1 MRKSEEMWDNE
12 FDGIHGSGCG
22 IEGYMDA
29 QKEGEDGIGSEGE
42 KPDKKKP

>member
-1 MRKSEEMWDNE
+1 MRKFKEMWDNE
-12 FDGIHGSGCG
+12 FDG

-42 KPDKKKP
+42 KPDKKNP

>member
-1 MRKSEEMWDNE
+1 MRKSEAYFDSE
-12 FDGIHGSGCG
+12 FNGVD
-22 IEGYMDA
+22 GYMDA